1 MELLLVWARRILL
14 EIELPELENYLKK
27 LQSEEVLDVDLVDLY
42 KNRLELGIKEYEI
55 VMQAYEEELYIM
67 QTKNT
72 SDEWEFEEKSKKP
85 EIIEEL

>member
-1 MELLLVWARRILL
+1 
-14 EIELPELENYLKK
+14 
-27 LQSEEVLDVDLVDLY
+27 
-42 KNRLELGIKEYEI
+42 
-55 VMQAYEEELYIM
+55 MQAYEEELYIM